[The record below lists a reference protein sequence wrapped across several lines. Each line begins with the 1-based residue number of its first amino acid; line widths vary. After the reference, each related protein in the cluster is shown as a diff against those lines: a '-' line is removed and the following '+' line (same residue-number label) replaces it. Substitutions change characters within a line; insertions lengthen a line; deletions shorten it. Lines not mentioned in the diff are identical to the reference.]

1 MKLRSSKKAS
11 CIPLVKPEV
20 EAFSDYWIIKPL
32 SSRLFIAEAS
42 RTSTY
47 FMSFFLQHFFR
58 KFIVMNIT
66 AAFFLVFRFAVY
78 DFPSFHADSAMMPE
92 SRSTEAEA

>member
-20 EAFSDYWIIKPL
+20 EAFSDYWIIKPY

-47 FMSFFLQHFFR
+47 FMSYVFLQHFFR
-58 KFIVMNIT
+58 KLIVMNIT
-66 AAFFLVFRFAVY
+66 AAFILLVFRFAVY
-78 DFPSFHADSAMMPE
+78 DFPLL
-92 SRSTEAEA
+92 SR